1 MLLPVFSRNLTEYTC
16 VLNYKE
22 LHNKLYIR
30 TSCTVAKVQAGL
42 CLVIVAID
50 FALFL
55 SAILFAP
62 LVHLQYI
69 LVKGLIALIKL
80 VLALGY
86 YIVIFLDYWTGT
98 TLGAIPRYYYARE
111 N

>member
-1 MLLPVFSRNLTEYTC
+1 MM
-16 VLNYKE
+16 
-22 LHNKLYIR
+22 
-30 TSCTVAKVQAGL
+30 SCTVAKVQAGL

-50 FALFL
+50 LVSLL
-55 SAILFAP
+55 SAILPAP

-69 LVKGLIALIKL
+69 LVKGSIALIKL

-98 TLGAIPRYYYARE
+98 TLGAIPRYRYTWE